1 MVYTFVCEE
10 CGWKVDTKENS
21 APTCPQCGKSMQK
34 VFYPP
39 QLILHSDAKAQDEI
53 DKALAD
59 FYKGQE
65 ELDKGELTQ
74 MEIEDSYALL
84 EKRAEKLGKDKGYYF
99 QNPPKLTKEEM
110 AKKAQEQI
118 DQVKKLIK

>member
-10 CGWKVDTKENS
+10 CDQKVDVKENS
-21 APTCPQCGKSMQK
+21 APTCPNCNKPMRR

-39 QLILHSDAKAQDEI
+39 QLILHSNSKAQGEI

-65 ELDKGELTQ
+65 ELDRSELTQ

-118 DQVKKLIK
+118 HQAKKLIK

>member
-10 CGWKVDTKENS
+10 CGQKVDVNENS
-21 APTCPQCGKSMQK
+21 APTCPHCNKPMRR

-39 QLILHSDAKAQDEI
+39 LLILHSDSKAQDEV
-53 DKALAD
+53 DKALTD

-65 ELDKGELTQ
+65 ELDRSELTQ

-118 DQVKKLIK
+118 DQAKKLIK